1 MINEREVRTE
11 MGWRGQGGQGDLK
24 AISRGMLRLLGLPG
38 PLTGEAVIR
47 ILGWLILS
55 P

>member
-1 MINEREVRTE
+1 

-24 AISRGMLRLLGLPG
+24 AISRGILQLLGPPG

-47 ILGWLILS
+47 IVGWLILNR
-55 P
+55 